1 MLPEERPPNIPQ
13 SVSVNSF
20 SSNLT
25 SKTENDFPNIVSEVA
40 ATKIQ
45 GDIEISHW
53 EGMGKYA

>member
-1 MLPEERPPNIPQ
+1 MLPEKRPPNIPQ

-53 EGMGKYA
+53 EGMG